1 MIVNITLGE
10 VKAALEFA
18 TMAIGVPNDFVVT
31 GEITREQILKD
42 VEESGANTAMGYTR
56 DAGTASTLTLLRT
69 LEFIGYEVEW
79 PELWIKQAAVH
90 DALQEEANQLG
101 EVN

>member
-10 VKAALEFA
+10 VNAVLQFA
-18 TMAIGVPNDFVVT
+18 TMAIGVPNDFLVS
-31 GEITREQILKD
+31 GEITREQILRD
-42 VEESGANTAMGYTR
+42 VEESGANTAMGFTR
-56 DAGTASTLTLLRT
+56 DAGTGSTLMLLRT

-79 PELWIKQAAVH
+79 PELWVNQAAVH